1 MWYGLRARH
10 RQDACATSKTSEMET
25 LYIGLFGGNHGGQPR
40 GDWRAKHLGGK
51 STVLGD
57 KLSPKCFAPTV
68 DVINNPIC
76 HFSAL
81 GHYF

>member
-1 MWYGLRARH
+1 MDNYQIGGEILLLKASGFCDGLKRTRKKETQLE
-10 RQDACATSKTSEMET
+10 RQSY
-25 LYIGLFGGNHGGQPR
+25 LYIGLFGGNHPSTGSGETGGI
-40 GDWRAKHLGGK
+40 
-51 STVLGD
+51 
-57 KLSPKCFAPTV
+57 APTV